1 MKSFHYDLA
10 KPQGEFRYYQIDV
23 QWLLKEIR
31 SQVGYLVTGSI
42 TGKSVTEHYDEVAL
56 GVLQKAIDECLV
68 FNRGFE
74 LEESP
79 NVFPRR
85 QADKYLLPDDR
96 NELVIDAVAHLSR
109 LITLPSPYTAFSHP
123 VVYRV
128 LPNGNLLVGI
138 DKRDLL

>member
-1 MKSFHYDLA
+1 M
-10 KPQGEFRYYQIDV
+10 
-23 QWLLKEIR
+23 
-31 SQVGYLVTGSI
+31 
-42 TGKSVTEHYDEVAL
+42 AL

-79 NVFPRR
+79 KAFQRYR
-85 QADKYLLPDDR
+85 ADKYLLPDDR

-128 LPNGNLLVGI
+128 LPNGNLLIGI